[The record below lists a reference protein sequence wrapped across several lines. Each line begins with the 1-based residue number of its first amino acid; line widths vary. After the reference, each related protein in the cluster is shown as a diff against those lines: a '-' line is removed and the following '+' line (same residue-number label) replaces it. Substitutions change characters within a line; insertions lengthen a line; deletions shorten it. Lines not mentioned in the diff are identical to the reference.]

1 MILLLYELNLQI
13 AFFFFNKEIKQ
24 NKQKTAKKSKKKTR
38 AYLIQSFAA
47 LF

>member
-1 MILLLYELNLQI
+1 MNLTFKLP
-13 AFFFFNKEIKQ
+13 FFFFNKEIKQ
-24 NKQKTAKKSKKKTR
+24 NKQKTAKKSKKKNR